1 MPWGERIEHQPL
13 AHQPQGRSF
22 LVEVTARISLG
33 ADVPDCGITCNGYM
47 TQPTKPTIEIT
58 NLVKDRGNTRIL
70 DHISFAAYPGRITGV
85 VGENGAGKSST
96 FRVLLGLDRA
106 TSGSATIR
114 GKAYAELAN
123 PMTHIG
129 AVLDGPGA
137 HPKRSAANH
146 LRWIA
151 ASQGLPASR
160 VSEVLDFVGLADAA
174 NQTVGGFSLGMTQ
187 RLSLAAAMLGDP
199 DVLVLDEPMNGLDPR
214 AIRFLR
220 ELMRRWADEGRTV
233 VVSSHLI
240 DELAGVADDIVVI
253 AGGKV
258 IANGP
263 VAVVQGEHP
272 SLEAAYFAITDQ
284 QAGW

>member
-22 LVEVTARISLG
+22 LVGVTARISLG

-47 TQPTKPTIEIT
+47 TQSTKPTIEIT
-58 NLVKDRGNTRIL
+58 NLVKDRGTTRIL
-70 DHISFAAYPGRITGV
+70 DHIAFAAYPGRITGV

-106 TSGSATIR
+106 TSGAATIN
-114 GKAYAELAN
+114 GKAYHEMVN
-123 PMTHIG
+123 PMTHVG

-151 ASQGLPASR
+151 ASQGLPMRR
-160 VSEVLDFVGLADAA
+160 VYEVLEMVGLSDAA
-174 NQTVGGFSLGMTQ
+174 NKKVGGFSLGMTQ

-199 DVLVLDEPMNGLDPR
+199 AVFILDEPMNGLDPR
-214 AIRFLR
+214 AIRFVR
-220 ELMRRWADEGRTV
+220 ELIRRWADEGRTV

-263 VAVVQGEHP
+263 VAKVQGDHP